1 MLNVTKSLNSS
12 SGKSSYLRSKALL
25 LLAFTLVVLWSAVG
39 WNRHDSETQG
49 LNDIRRQT
57 AALALLFARHTTDT
71 FQGVDH
77 ALIDLRESWVARPS
91 ELPQK
96 ISVYRDFMEGA
107 VLQVAI
113 IDAQG
118 MLVFSS
124 LGLSTPPA
132 SLADREHFK
141 VHQGTAH
148 DTLFVSRPVKGR
160 VSGKW
165 SIQLTRP
172 IFDKA
177 QFVGVIVMSVD
188 PHYFVNFYEA
198 ADMGKDGAAKM
209 VRDTGEIMVRSGA
222 TDKYLGMV
230 IQTAAFS
237 AIGLPLQG
245 SFQRP
250 FQDDGVERLASY
262 VHLPRYGLSVIIGP
276 SVDEWMAPSRNRQRF
291 LLLAAGVVTLLAM
304 MMTWL
309 LVRSMLHK
317 EAVMDALTESR
328 LGLRASHDLL
338 ETLSTHVPGM
348 IYQFRLYP
356 DGRSHYPYVSEGVL
370 DLYEVTPAQA
380 TSDATALF
388 ATVHEDDLDKVKAT
402 IDESARTL
410 QPWHH
415 KFRVNLPKQGLRWL
429 IGHSQPV
436 RLAEGSVL
444 WHGYMT
450 DITETKNVEATLRT
464 VNEEL
469 EAFSYSVSHD
479 LRSPLNKIDGFSV
492 LLAKKL
498 SGSDNAKALHY
509 LSRIQVSTAQMA
521 QLIADLLSL
530 AQIARTKIAYQPVD
544 LSALAGLVVL
554 DLQAGRPEQ
563 QVVVHIDSGLGLWG
577 DAGLLRVVLQNLL
590 GNAWKYSSK
599 RTPAVISVGR
609 TLNAAGRSVF
619 FVKDNGAGFD
629 MAHAEKLFQP
639 FQRLHEE
646 AEFTGTG
653 IGLATVSRIIMRHG
667 GRIWAESAP
676 GAGATF
682 FFTLPAGPAE
692 V

>member
-1 MLNVTKSLNSS
+1 MDSS
-12 SGKSSYLRSKALL
+12 SGKSLYLRSKALL
-25 LLAFTLVVLWSAVG
+25 LLALALVVLWSAVG
-39 WNRHDSETQG
+39 WNRHDNETQG
-49 LNDIRRQT
+49 LEGIRRQT

-77 ALIDLRESWVARPS
+77 ALMELRDSWVTRPS
-91 ELPQK
+91 ELAQQ
-96 ISVYRDFMEGA
+96 ISHYRDYLGGV

-124 LGLSTPPA
+124 LGLSTTPV

-141 VHQGTAH
+141 VHQGTSH
-148 DTLFVSRPVKGR
+148 DKLFVSRPVRGR

-198 ADMGKDGAAKM
+198 ADMGKDGVAKM
-209 VRDTGEIMVRSGA
+209 VRDTGEIMVHSGA
-222 TDKYLGMV
+222 TEKYLGAV
-230 IQTAAFS
+230 IRTASFA
-237 AIGLPLQG
+237 APGLPLQG
-245 SFQRP
+245 SFQRL

-262 VHLPRYGLSVIIGP
+262 VHLPQYGLSVIIGP
-276 SVDEWMAPSRNRQRF
+276 SVDEWMAPSRDRQRL

-317 EAVMDALTESR
+317 AAVMDALAESR
-328 LGLRASHDLL
+328 LGLRASHDLF

-348 IYQFRLYP
+348 IYQYRLYP
-356 DGRSHYPYVSEGVL
+356 DGRSNCPYVSEGVL

-380 TSDATALF
+380 IAGAAALF
-388 ATVHEDDLDKVKAT
+388 ANVHEDDLDKVKAT

-415 KFRVNLPKQGLRWL
+415 EFRVNLPKRGLRWL

-479 LRSPLNKIDGFSV
+479 LRSPLNTIDGFSV

-509 LSRIQVSTAQMA
+509 LSRIRVSTAQMA

-563 QVVVHIDSGLGLWG
+563 QVVVHVDSGLGLWG

-599 RTPAVISVGR
+599 RTDAVISVGR
-609 TLNAAGRSVF
+609 TLNAAGRTVF

-653 IGLATVSRIIMRHG
+653 IGLATVSRIIVRHG

>member
-1 MLNVTKSLNSS
+1 
-12 SGKSSYLRSKALL
+12 
-25 LLAFTLVVLWSAVG
+25 
-39 WNRHDSETQG
+39 
-49 LNDIRRQT
+49 
-57 AALALLFARHTTDT
+57 
-71 FQGVDH
+71 
-77 ALIDLRESWVARPS
+77 
-91 ELPQK
+91 
-96 ISVYRDFMEGA
+96 
-107 VLQVAI
+107 
-113 IDAQG
+113 
-118 MLVFSS
+118 
-124 LGLSTPPA
+124 
-132 SLADREHFK
+132 
-141 VHQGTAH
+141 
-148 DTLFVSRPVKGR
+148 
-160 VSGKW
+160 
-165 SIQLTRP
+165 
-172 IFDKA
+172 
-177 QFVGVIVMSVD
+177 
-188 PHYFVNFYEA
+188 
-198 ADMGKDGAAKM
+198 
-209 VRDTGEIMVRSGA
+209 
-222 TDKYLGMV
+222 
-230 IQTAAFS
+230 
-237 AIGLPLQG
+237 
-245 SFQRP
+245 
-250 FQDDGVERLASY
+250 
-262 VHLPRYGLSVIIGP
+262 
-276 SVDEWMAPSRNRQRF
+276 
-291 LLLAAGVVTLLAM
+291 
-304 MMTWL
+304 
-309 LVRSMLHK
+309 
-317 EAVMDALTESR
+317 
-328 LGLRASHDLL
+328 
-338 ETLSTHVPGM
+338 
-348 IYQFRLYP
+348 
-356 DGRSHYPYVSEGVL
+356 
-370 DLYEVTPAQA
+370 
-380 TSDATALF
+380 
-388 ATVHEDDLDKVKAT
+388 
-402 IDESARTL
+402 
-410 QPWHH
+410 
-415 KFRVNLPKQGLRWL
+415 
-429 IGHSQPV
+429 
-436 RLAEGSVL
+436 
-444 WHGYMT
+444 MT

-509 LSRIQVSTAQMA
+509 LSRIRVSTAQMA

-599 RTPAVISVGR
+599 RTHAVISVGR